1 MQGFSDKEIIMAA
14 GIHNITIEQ
23 GGTFELTL
31 SVDQP
36 EGSDMDLTGYSFRG
50 MLARSYYDDT
60 PVSFTASTLVPTAGK
75 FKLALSAAQCAALD
89 HALTYVWDCEMESST
104 GIVTRLLQGSATV
117 SPEVTV

>member
-1 MQGFSDKEIIMAA
+1 MSA
-14 GIHNITIEQ
+14 GTHNITIEQ

-31 SVDQP
+31 SVDNP
-36 EGSDMDLTGYSFRG
+36 AGSDMDLTGYTFRG

-60 PVSFTASTLVPTAGK
+60 PISFVASTLIAASGK
-75 FKLALSAAQCAALD
+75 FKLALTAAQCAAMD
-89 HALTYVWDCEMESST
+89 PALTYVWDCEMESST

>member
-1 MQGFSDKEIIMAA
+1 MSA
-14 GIHNITIEQ
+14 GTHNITIEQ

-31 SVDQP
+31 SVDNP
-36 EGSDMDLTGYSFRG
+36 AGSDMDLTGYTFRG
-50 MLARSYYDDT
+50 MLAKSYYDDN
-60 PVSFTASTLVPTAGK
+60 PVSFTPSTLIAASGK

-89 HALTYVWDCEMESST
+89 HALTYVWDCEMESPT

>member
-1 MQGFSDKEIIMAA
+1 MCRVFIKEIIMSA
-14 GIHNITIEQ
+14 GTHNITIEQ

-31 SVDQP
+31 SVDNP
-36 EGSDMDLTGYSFRG
+36 SGTDMNLTGYSFRG
-50 MLARSYYDDT
+50 MLAKSYYDDS
-60 PVSFTASTLVPTAGK
+60 PVSFTASTLVAATGK

-104 GIVTRLLQGSATV
+104 GVVTRLLQGSATI